1 MTSDPKAPSQ
11 HTTLASF
18 GNGTNSSASGTPVDV
33 LVAEN
38 NETNKFY
45 IESVLTDFGLSFKTV
60 VNGLQV
66 VEAYKASQ
74 PRIILMDIA
83 MPLSDGVE
91 ATTVIRRYEKRTNM
105 TPVPIIA
112 LSANAIPGLRER
124 YLSAGM
130 DDYLLKPYSLDQI
143 GRKLEQWMLPS
154 SGNLRPKFSS
164 QRADLFAGS

>member
-1 MTSDPKAPSQ
+1 MTSDPPHTGHPNAQAPTAGVIEPTAP
-11 HTTLASF
+11 HKPA
-18 GNGTNSSASGTPVDV
+18 DV

-45 IESVLTDFGLSFKTV
+45 VESVLSEFGLTFKTV
-60 VNGLQV
+60 ANGLEV
-66 VEAYKASQ
+66 VEAYKISQ

-91 ATTVIRRYEKRTNM
+91 ATTTIRSYEKRTNLK
-105 TPVPIIA
+105 PVPIIA

-143 GRKLEQWMLPS
+143 GQKLEQWMLPRADDAQTLLS
-154 SGNLRPKFSS
+154 P
-164 QRADLFAGS
+164 QRADLFTS

>member
-1 MTSDPKAPSQ
+1 MTSDPTHAGHQNLQASLGGGAEPAAPSK
-11 HTTLASF
+11 
-18 GNGTNSSASGTPVDV
+18 PVDV

-45 IESVLTDFGLSFKTV
+45 VESVLGEFGLTYKTV
-60 VNGLQV
+60 ANGLEV

-91 ATTVIRRYEKRTNM
+91 ATTFIRRYEKRTNLK
-105 TPVPIIA
+105 PVPIIA

-143 GRKLEQWMLPS
+143 GQKLEHWMLPRS
-154 SGNLRPKFSS
+154 DEMRTQVSP
-164 QRADLFAGS
+164 QRADLFTSK

>member
-1 MTSDPKAPSQ
+1 MTSDPP
-11 HTTLASF
+11 HTGHL
-18 GNGTNSSASGTPVDV
+18 NGQTPTAGGIDPTVPNTAVDV

-45 IESVLTDFGLSFKTV
+45 VESVLGEFGLTFKTV
-60 VNGLQV
+60 ANGLQV

-91 ATTVIRRYEKRTNM
+91 ATKIIRSYEQRTNLK
-105 TPVPIIA
+105 PVPIIA

-143 GRKLEQWMLPS
+143 GQKLEQWMLPRADDARM
-154 SGNLRPKFSS
+154 LLCP
-164 QRADLFAGS
+164 QRADLFTSE